1 MKVLWQDSQKTVD
14 LCDFFHYHTAMVF
27 YSDTNGQ
34 LPEFRST
41 ALIMLG
47 IVMDCTPLDEID
59 FEEFKKVSADLDNF
73 S

>member
-1 MKVLWQDSQKTVD
+1 
-14 LCDFFHYHTAMVF
+14 MVF

-47 IVMDCTPLDEID
+47 IVMDSTPLDEID
-59 FEEFKKVSADLDNF
+59 FKEFKKVATDIDNF
-73 S
+73 SEP